1 MTAKKPKIAIVGATG
16 NVGREVL
23 DIIDDR
29 EIQYSDL
36 VALASKKSE
45 GMEINFGEDK
55 SIIVKNLSEYDFTG
69 TDIAIF
75 SAGAS
80 VSEEYAPIAAKKG
93 CIVIDN
99 TSHFRTD
106 PDVPLVVSE
115 VNPED
120 IKNYRKK
127 NIIAN
132 PNCSTMGMLV
142 AIKPLHDQFKVKR
155 LVVST
160 YQSVSG
166 SGKEGEDELDNQT
179 STLLNNKPITKQKFT
194 KQIAF
199 NLIPHID
206 VFLDDG
212 QTKEEWKMYQETKK
226 ILDPNIELTAT
237 CVRVPVFVSHS
248 IAVNVEFEKPYEEDQ
263 VREIYKTAPGL
274 KVVDFR
280 VDEGYVTPVE
290 VAGLDP
296 VYVSRI
302 RRDKTIENGLNF
314 WCVSDNLRK
323 GAALNTVQITE
334 ILIKDYLSS

>member
-55 SIIVKNLSEYDFTG
+55 SITVKNLSEYDFTG

-80 VSEEYAPIAAKKG
+80 VSAEYAPIASKKG

-115 VNPED
+115 VNPAD

-179 STLLNNKPITKQKFT
+179 RSLLNNKPITKQKFT

-263 VREIYKTAPGL
+263 VREIYKNSPGL

>member
-55 SIIVKNLSEYDFTG
+55 SITVKNLSEYDFTG

-80 VSEEYAPIAAKKG
+80 VSAEYAPIAAKKG

-106 PDVPLVVSE
+106 PDVHLVVSE

-120 IKNYRKK
+120 IKNFRKK

-179 STLLNNKPITKQKFT
+179 RSLLNNKPITKQKFT

-206 VFLDDG
+206 VFLEDG

-302 RRDKTIENGLNF
+302 RRDKTIANGLNF

>member
-166 SGKEGEDELDNQT
+166 SGKEGEDELDNKT
-179 STLLNNKPITKQKFT
+179 RSLLNNKPITKQKFT

>member
-1 MTAKKPKIAIVGATG
+1 MTSKKPKIAIVGATG

-23 DIIDDR
+23 DIMDDR

-36 VALASKKSE
+36 IALASKKSE
-45 GMEINFGEDK
+45 GVKINYGEDK
-55 SIIVKNLSEYDFTG
+55 SITVKNLSDYDFEG

-80 VSEEYAPIAAKKG
+80 VSSEYAPIAAKQG

-115 VNPED
+115 VNPQD
-120 IKNYRKK
+120 IKNFRKK

-142 AIKPLHDQFKVKR
+142 AIKPLHDQFRIKR

-166 SGKEGEDELDNQT
+166 AGKEGEDELDNQT
-179 STLLNNKPITKQKFT
+179 RNLINNKPITKQKFT

-199 NLIPHID
+199 NIIPHID
-206 VFLDDG
+206 VFLEDG
-212 QTKEEWKMYQETKK
+212 QTKEEWKMYHETKK
-226 ILDPNIELTAT
+226 ILDENIELTAT

-248 IAVNVEFEKPYEEDQ
+248 MSVNIEFEKSYEENQ
-263 VREIYKTAPGL
+263 VREIFKNSPGL
-274 KVVDFR
+274 KLVDFR

-302 RRDKTIENGLNF
+302 RRDKTIPNGLNF

-323 GAALNTVQITE
+323 GAALNTVQIAE

>member
-55 SIIVKNLSEYDFTG
+55 SITVKNLSEYDFTG

-80 VSEEYAPIAAKKG
+80 VSAEYAPIATKKG

-179 STLLNNKPITKQKFT
+179 RSLLNNKPITKQKFT

-263 VREIYKTAPGL
+263 VREIYKNSPGL

>member
-29 EIQYSDL
+29 EIQYSNL

-55 SIIVKNLSEYDFTG
+55 SITVKNLSEYDFTG

-80 VSEEYAPIAAKKG
+80 VSAEYAPIASKKG

-179 STLLNNKPITKQKFT
+179 RSLLNNKPITKQKFT

-263 VREIYKTAPGL
+263 VREIYKNSPGL

>member
-55 SIIVKNLSEYDFTG
+55 SITVKNLSEYDFTG

-80 VSEEYAPIAAKKG
+80 VSAEYAPIAAKKG

-120 IKNYRKK
+120 IKNFRKK

-179 STLLNNKPITKQKFT
+179 RSLLNNKPITKQKFT

-302 RRDKTIENGLNF
+302 RRDKTIANGLSF

>member
-55 SIIVKNLSEYDFTG
+55 SITVKNLSEYDFTG

-80 VSEEYAPIAAKKG
+80 VSAEYAPIAAKKG

-120 IKNYRKK
+120 IKNFRKK

-179 STLLNNKPITKQKFT
+179 RSLLNNKPITKQKFT

-206 VFLDDG
+206 IFLDDG

-263 VREIYKTAPGL
+263 VREIYKNAPGL

-302 RRDKTIENGLNF
+302 RRDKTIANGLNF

-323 GAALNTVQITE
+323 GAALNAVQILELLTE
-334 ILIKDYLSS
+334 KYLD

>member
-29 EIQYSDL
+29 EIQYSNL

-55 SIIVKNLSEYDFTG
+55 SITVKNLSEYDFTG

-80 VSEEYAPIAAKKG
+80 VSAEYAPIATKKG

-179 STLLNNKPITKQKFT
+179 RSLLNNKPITKQKFT

-263 VREIYKTAPGL
+263 VREIYKNSPGL

>member
-55 SIIVKNLSEYDFTG
+55 SITVKNLSEYDFTG

-80 VSEEYAPIAAKKG
+80 VSAEYAPIASKKG

-179 STLLNNKPITKQKFT
+179 RSLLNNKPITKQKFT

-263 VREIYKTAPGL
+263 VREIYKNSPGL